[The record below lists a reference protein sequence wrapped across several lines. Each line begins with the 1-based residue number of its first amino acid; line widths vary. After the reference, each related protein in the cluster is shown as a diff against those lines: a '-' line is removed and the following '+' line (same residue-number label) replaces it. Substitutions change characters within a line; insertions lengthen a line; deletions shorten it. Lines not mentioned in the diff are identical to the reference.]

1 MELITKSKRPGM
13 NCSIDVFYEE
23 TKGISAHIN
32 DRNTYKMVL
41 VKSGSFVIE
50 EDGGNRVITA
60 PASIFINEKAD
71 FKVVSE
77 NRVITRTIFFKPTFI
92 REEFTFEAIASGKYD
107 KFYTAKK
114 ASGKKTSSDK
124 KTSTENK
131 MDLLEGDYIFED
143 CFCDSI
149 YQDYLLLSEFFGRG
163 RDIVCYS
170 LTKQEYDMAL
180 RLAMSIRYDLVEQ
193 PDNFWILRVRY
204 FIISSLF
211 TATADFYINWR
222 QNELYKDPLVAKVA
236 SYFWDHLN
244 EEITLESVLKR
255 FSVNKNTLNDAFN
268 NELSMSCMAYLE
280 YLRVS
285 RAKKELQF
293 GDESVSEISQ
303 ICGYD
308 DTGYFSKVFKKH
320 TGQTPS
326 EYRRQMKTLC

>member
-1 MELITKSKRPGM
+1 
-13 NCSIDVFYEE
+13 
-23 TKGISAHIN
+23 
-32 DRNTYKMVL
+32 
-41 VKSGSFVIE
+41 
-50 EDGGNRVITA
+50 
-60 PASIFINEKAD
+60 
-71 FKVVSE
+71 
-77 NRVITRTIFFKPTFI
+77 
-92 REEFTFEAIASGKYD
+92 
-107 KFYTAKK
+107 
-114 ASGKKTSSDK
+114 
-124 KTSTENK
+124 

-143 CFCDSI
+143 CFRDSI

-285 RAKKELQF
+285 RAKKALQF

-326 EYRRQMKTLC
+326 EYRKQMQTLC

>member
-13 NCSIDVFYEE
+13 NCYIDVFYEE

-124 KTSTENK
+124 KSSTENK

-143 CFCDSI
+143 DGGEGEI
-149 YQDYLLLSEFFGRG
+149 MYEDEDGQQYEEGE
-163 RDIVCYS
+163 
-170 LTKQEYDMAL
+170 EY
-180 RLAMSIRYDLVEQ
+180 YEEYEV
-193 PDNFWILRVRY
+193 
-204 FIISSLF
+204 
-211 TATADFYINWR
+211 YI
-222 QNELYKDPLVAKVA
+222 
-236 SYFWDHLN
+236 
-244 EEITLESVLKR
+244 
-255 FSVNKNTLNDAFN
+255 
-268 NELSMSCMAYLE
+268 
-280 YLRVS
+280 
-285 RAKKELQF
+285 
-293 GDESVSEISQ
+293 
-303 ICGYD
+303 
-308 DTGYFSKVFKKH
+308 
-320 TGQTPS
+320 
-326 EYRRQMKTLC
+326 